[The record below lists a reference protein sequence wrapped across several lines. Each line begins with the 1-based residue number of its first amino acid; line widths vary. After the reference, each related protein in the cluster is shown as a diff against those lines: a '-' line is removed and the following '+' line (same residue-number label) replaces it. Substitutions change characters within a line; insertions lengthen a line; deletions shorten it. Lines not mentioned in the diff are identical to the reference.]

1 MSVLWSGKPF
11 MKKTLV
17 KSAIVFVVVSLL
29 LSPLFFLVP
38 LLIPFWFAF
47 CLVFFVL
54 YYFNKNAYT
63 YFITDK
69 SIRIEKSWFFGNYAR
84 EITFDQI
91 RDVHVMQGLL
101 ARMFN
106 CGSLVF
112 ITTTGLEV
120 GYVGGGAAVG
130 RGVMVG
136 GGAAAPTIVKGGGNM
151 FWDIMEPA
159 KAREILMGRLTEWRE
174 VFQQQ
179 RIAASVEKIAEKT
192 ATPTPL
198 PSQPPAAAVVT
209 TSAETIV
216 DQLERLKRLLD
227 TGAITKE
234 EYEKAKKKLLE

>member
-1 MSVLWSGKPF
+1 LSVLWSGRPF

-17 KSAIVFVVVSLL
+17 KFAIVFAVVSLL
-29 LSPLFFLVP
+29 LSPLFFFVP
-38 LLIPFWFAF
+38 PLIPFWFAF
-47 CLVFFVL
+47 CLVLFVL

-69 SIRIEKSWFFGNYAR
+69 SVRIEKSWFFGNYAR

-112 ITTTGLEV
+112 ITATGLEV

-136 GGAAAPTIVKGGGNM
+136 GGAATPTIVKGGGNM
-151 FWDIMEPA
+151 FWDILEPA
-159 KAREILMGRLTEWRE
+159 KAREILMGKLTEWRE
-174 VFQQQ
+174 AFQQQ

-192 ATPTPL
+192 ASLTPPQ
-198 PSQPPAAAVVT
+198 QPPVATTAAAP
-209 TSAETIV
+209 AETIV

-227 TGAITKE
+227 TGAITRE

>member
-1 MSVLWSGKPF
+1 MSVLWSGRPF

-17 KSAIVFVVVSLL
+17 KFAIVFAVVSLL
-29 LSPLFFLVP
+29 LSPLFFFVP
-38 LLIPFWFAF
+38 PLIPFWFAF
-47 CLVFFVL
+47 CLVLFVL

-69 SIRIEKSWFFGNYAR
+69 SVRIEKSWFFGNYAR

-112 ITTTGLEV
+112 ITATGLEV

-136 GGAAAPTIVKGGGNM
+136 GGAATPTIVKGGGNM
-151 FWDIMEPA
+151 FWDILEPA
-159 KAREILMGRLTEWRE
+159 KAREILMGKLTEWRE
-174 VFQQQ
+174 AFQQQ

-192 ATPTPL
+192 ASLTPPQ
-198 PSQPPAAAVVT
+198 QPPVATTAAAP
-209 TSAETIV
+209 AETIV

-227 TGAITKE
+227 TGAITRE